1 LSLCTCLTFFWY
13 NHTSARILSLKIH
26 TFYHG
31 IFSNLTLSSNSFTN
45 IYAGWPGSVHDARV
59 LRNFHVYSLA
69 EKGELF
75 PPVSNLVIVIY
86 HVYNLSLIIFSVRL
100 LWVFAGCHQLSNLLS
115 TYLSP
120 YILYLLVRTA
130 SSCFISFLIL
140 SSKIEKNR
148 AALII
153 VITFYRSPFTDIIW
167 HFIGGCCSESQIRG
181 RIFSYFWCIQ
191 AYASNNAGFDAVYN
205 LKKTHATL

>member
-1 LSLCTCLTFFWY
+1 MNLILLLSYFFNVLLVTRYNYNFFFTNHSLSLCTCLTFFWY

-75 PPVSNLVIVIY
+75 PPVSNSDL
-86 HVYNLSLIIFSVRL
+86 
-100 LWVFAGCHQLSNLLS
+100 
-115 TYLSP
+115 P
-120 YILYLLVRTA
+120 
-130 SSCFISFLIL
+130 
-140 SSKIEKNR
+140 
-148 AALII
+148 
-153 VITFYRSPFTDIIW
+153 
-167 HFIGGCCSESQIRG
+167 
-181 RIFSYFWCIQ
+181 CIQ
-191 AYASNNAGFDAVYN
+191 SVFNYFDFFFVCF
-205 LKKTHATL
+205 